1 MLSTEVPACQLRP
14 PELPELATAGR
25 ELKVIWF
32 QSGSKTLDCSF
43 SQILVGKELALAI
56 DGKLKK
62 VMQSAAQIRQS
73 VLAAIKAEPTWL
85 NFINC
90 FGLFIGILLM
100 STKIR

>member
-25 ELKVIWF
+25 ELKVIWLQF
-32 QSGSKTLDCSF
+32 GSKTLDCSF

-62 VMQSAAQIRQS
+62 VMQTKAKIRQS
-73 VLAAIKAEPTWL
+73 LLAAIKADPTWL
-85 NFINC
+85 NFFNC
-90 FGLFIGILLM
+90 FGMFIGILFLL
-100 STKIR
+100 TTIR